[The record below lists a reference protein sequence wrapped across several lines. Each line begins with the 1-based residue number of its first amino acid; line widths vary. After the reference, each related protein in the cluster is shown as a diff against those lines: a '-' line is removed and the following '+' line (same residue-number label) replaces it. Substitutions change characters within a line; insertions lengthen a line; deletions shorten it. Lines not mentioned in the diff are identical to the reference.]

1 MSAFLV
7 NQIWVSAGRKGRKG
21 FTISRFLT
29 LAPSNNPRTDHQN
42 NPLAAGHKKKNISL
56 RLKAVCIEKS
66 KPGETLFQ
74 VYPFVN
80 FCVCRKKRWK
90 SNFPSRRLLTYQGRS
105 LILGLNQTFKKI
117 IRESKY
123 SRLNES
129 VKSFVFMY
137 DNSIP
142 QGLGPHFELVVQ
154 KYVFLKISRPF

>member
-80 FCVCRKKRWK
+80 FCVCRKKTMEIQFSFEAFVDLSGEVAHFRIK
-90 SNFPSRRLLTYQGRS
+90 SN
-105 LILGLNQTFKKI
+105 I
-117 IRESKY
+117 
-123 SRLNES
+123 
-129 VKSFVFMY
+129 
-137 DNSIP
+137 
-142 QGLGPHFELVVQ
+142 Q
-154 KYVFLKISRPF
+154 KNYHGK